1 MINVGFYYR
10 VKRGHEKD
18 FEEKFWDIVS
28 SNVDGM
34 RSAKLYRNVMDP
46 QEYMIYTEWDS
57 LEAFKEFMKSQEYS
71 ETINYGKTILE
82 DIPTHVILQ
91 RIQE

>member
-1 MINVGFYYR
+1 MINIGFYYR

-57 LEAFKEFMKSQEYS
+57 LEAFKEFMKSQEHS